1 MDLDILNQHSSSSA
15 FLWIAICC
23 TWSLLLS
30 NFEGCAAIP
39 GGSSGERV
47 HIRLHM
53 PEVVRQHT
61 HFHNVYKLPRKVHPV
76 PAPPPTTIATMH
88 PKFAGK
94 PHVQLLGYTTAV
106 GNSGPMSP
114 NLMQLMGTAATPTLM
129 PSPTNLM
136 PNYGPA
142 LFDNYNQESALSA
155 TTTTTTM
162 RPPSLKM
169 AKQQQLLQQ
178 IFTPQKNEDEDISA
192 EDNQLESNSLL
203 NNNFLE
209 ALQREYLS
217 KFGGR
222 RKRKKS
228 SSKLRN
234 SNYFRSKPFYY
245 QDEDLSENF
254 EDYQDEQPQHEDY
267 EEVMVMSTPNKY
279 GGGYYPS
286 GSEEVDQDQAQGYD
300 SAVAFSGHDNSI
312 SSSIPTMEDFLEDA
326 NNPASGYGSA
336 GGGNF
341 DPYGSNYPNDMMSQA
356 WQPSSTS
363 ASMSNSWSRP
373 TTTTFTNS
381 SKGPKSRPV
390 RSRGRTKVRYVKL
403 ITRKKRKNH
412 IRTKRYRP

>member
-1 MDLDILNQHSSSSA
+1 MDLDILKQQAS
-15 FLWIAICC
+15 FLFLRIVIRNTWI
-23 TWSLLLS
+23 LLLLNIQS
-30 NFEGCAAIP
+30 CQAVP

-61 HFHNVYKLPRKVHPV
+61 HYHNVYKLPRKIHPV
-76 PAPPPTTIATMH
+76 PAPPPTTIATLH
-88 PKFAGK
+88 PNYPGK
-94 PHVQLLGYTTAV
+94 PHIQLLGYTTSV
-106 GNSGPMSP
+106 GNSGPMVP
-114 NLMQLMGTAATPTLM
+114 NLMQLMGTAATPTPTLM
-129 PSPTNLM
+129 PTPTNLM

-162 RPPSLKM
+162 RPPMSM

-178 IFTPQKNEDEDISA
+178 IFTPHKAEDEDTSA

-234 SNYFRSKPFYY
+234 QSKEYTNYFKSKPYYY

-279 GGGYYPS
+279 GGYYPS
-286 GSEEVDQDQAQGYD
+286 GSEEVDQDHAQGYD
-300 SAVAFSGHDNSI
+300 SAVAFSGQDNSI
-312 SSSIPTMEDFLEDA
+312 SPSIQTMEEFLDDA
-326 NNPASGYGSA
+326 NNPVSGYG
-336 GGGNF
+336 GGGKF
-341 DPYGSNYPNDMMSQA
+341 DPYSNSNDMISQP
-356 WQPSSTS
+356 WQPSST
-363 ASMSNSWSRP
+363 MSNSWSKP
-373 TTTTFTNS
+373 TANSFTNS
-381 SKGPKSRPV
+381 SKGHKPRPI
-390 RSRGRTKVRYVKL
+390 RSRGRTKLRYVKL

>member
-1 MDLDILNQHSSSSA
+1 MDLDILNHHSSSTV
-15 FLWIAICC
+15 LWIAIYG
-23 TWSLLLS
+23 TWILLLL
-30 NFEGCAAIP
+30 NFDGCQAVP

-61 HFHNVYKLPRKVHPV
+61 HFHNVYKLPRKIHPI
-76 PAPPPTTIATMH
+76 PAPPPTTIATLH
-88 PKFAGK
+88 PKFPGK
-94 PHVQLLGYTTAV
+94 PHVQLLGYTTSV
-106 GNSGPMSP
+106 GNSGPMVP

-129 PSPTNLM
+129 PTPTNLM

-162 RPPSLKM
+162 RPPMLKM

-178 IFTPQKNEDEDISA
+178 IFTPHKTEDEDTSA
-192 EDNQLESNSLL
+192 EDNQVESNSLL

-228 SSKLRN
+228 SSKLKN
-234 SNYFRSKPFYY
+234 PIKEYSNYFKSKPYYY

-254 EDYQDEQPQHEDY
+254 EDYQDELPQHEDY
-267 EEVMVMSTPNKY
+267 EEVMVMSSPNKY
-279 GGGYYPS
+279 GEYYPS
-286 GSEEVDQDQAQGYD
+286 GSEEMDQDHAQGYD
-300 SAVAFSGHDNSI
+300 SAVAFSGQDNSI
-312 SSSIPTMEDFLEDA
+312 SPSLPSMEDFLNDA
-326 NNPASGYGSA
+326 NNPVSGYG

-341 DPYGSNYPNDMMSQA
+341 DPYSNSNDMISQP
-356 WQPSSTS
+356 WQPSLTS
-363 ASMSNSWSRP
+363 PTMSNSWSKP
-373 TTTTFTNS
+373 TTNSNTNS
-381 SKGPKSRPV
+381 SKGHKSRPV

-403 ITRKKRKNH
+403 ITRKKRKNN

>member
-1 MDLDILNQHSSSSA
+1 MDLDILNQHSSS
-15 FLWIAICC
+15 FPRIAIWA
-23 TWSLLLS
+23 TWSLLLLS
-30 NFEGCAAIP
+30 YQGCQAIP

-61 HFHNVYKLPRKVHPV
+61 HFHNVYKIPRKVHPV
-76 PAPPPTTIATMH
+76 PAPPPTTIASMH
-88 PKFAGK
+88 PNFVGK

-106 GNSGPMSP
+106 GNSGPMAS
-114 NLMQLMGTAATPTLM
+114 NIMQLMGTATTPTM
-129 PSPTNLM
+129 MATPTNLM

-162 RPPSLKM
+162 RPQILK
-169 AKQQQLLQQ
+169 ASKQQQLLQQ
-178 IFTPQKNEDEDISA
+178 IFTPQINEDEDTSA

-209 ALQREYLS
+209 ALQREYFA

-234 SNYFRSKPFYY
+234 PNKEYSNSYRNKPYYY

-254 EDYQDEQPQHEDY
+254 EDYQDEQPHHEDY
-267 EEVMVMSTPNKY
+267 EEVMVMSGPPKY
-279 GGGYYPS
+279 GRYYPS
-286 GSEEVDQDQAQGYD
+286 ESEETDQDHAHGYD
-300 SAVAFSGHDNSI
+300 SAVAFSGQDNSI
-312 SSSIPTMEDFLEDA
+312 SSSMPTMEEFLHDA
-326 NNPASGYGSA
+326 NNPASGYGV
-336 GGGNF
+336 GGNF
-341 DPYGSNYPNDMMSQA
+341 EPYSNSNDMYSQP

-363 ASMSNSWSRP
+363 ATMSNSWSRP
-373 TTTTFTNS
+373 TANSYTNS

-403 ITRKKRKNH
+403 ITRKKRKSH

>member
-1 MDLDILNQHSSSSA
+1 MEILAIETIKFVISS
-15 FLWIAICC
+15 
-23 TWSLLLS
+23 
-30 NFEGCAAIP
+30 
-39 GGSSGERV
+39 V

-61 HFHNVYKLPRKVHPV
+61 HFHNVYKLPRKIHPV
-76 PAPPPTTIATMH
+76 PAPPPTTIATLPPM
-88 PKFAGK
+88 GK
-94 PHVQLLGYTTAV
+94 PHVQLLGYTTSV

-114 NLMQLMGTAATPTLM
+114 NIMQLMGTAAAPTLM
-129 PSPTNLM
+129 PTPTNMIM

-142 LFDNYNQESALSA
+142 LFDNYNQESVLSA

-162 RPPSLKM
+162 RPPILK
-169 AKQQQLLQQ
+169 ASKQQQQQLLQQ
-178 IFTPQKNEDEDISA
+178 IFTPQQPEDEDNSA

-203 NNNFLE
+203 NSNFLE

-222 RKRKKS
+222 RKRKKTNL
-228 SSKLRN
+228 KLRN
-234 SNYFRSKPFYY
+234 PNKEYTNYYRSKPHYY

-267 EEVMVMSTPNKY
+267 EEVMVMSSPHKY
-279 GGGYYPS
+279 GGYYPT
-286 GSEEVDQDQAQGYD
+286 GSEEMDQDHAHGYD
-300 SAVAFSGHDNSI
+300 SAVAFSGQDNSI

-326 NNPASGYGSA
+326 NNPVSGFSGGG

-341 DPYGSNYPNDMMSQA
+341 DPYGSSNDMYSQP

-363 ASMSNSWSRP
+363 STMANSWSRP
-373 TTTTFTNS
+373 TTNSYASSS
-381 SKGPKSRPV
+381 SKAPKSRPV

>member
-1 MDLDILNQHSSSSA
+1 
-15 FLWIAICC
+15 
-23 TWSLLLS
+23 
-30 NFEGCAAIP
+30 
-39 GGSSGERV
+39 
-47 HIRLHM
+47 M

-61 HFHNVYKLPRKVHPV
+61 HFHNVYKLPRKIHPL
-76 PAPPPTTIATMH
+76 PAPPPTTIATLH
-88 PKFAGK
+88 PKFPGK
-94 PHVQLLGYTTAV
+94 PHVQLLGYTTSV
-106 GNSGPMSP
+106 GNSGPMVP

-129 PSPTNLM
+129 PTPTNLM

-155 TTTTTTM
+155 TTSTTTM
-162 RPPSLKM
+162 RPPMLKM

-178 IFTPQKNEDEDISA
+178 IFTPHKTEDEDTSA
-192 EDNQLESNSLL
+192 EDNQVESNSLL

-228 SSKLRN
+228 SSKLKN
-234 SNYFRSKPFYY
+234 PNKEYSNYFKSKPYYY

-254 EDYQDEQPQHEDY
+254 EDYQDEQPQNEDY

-279 GGGYYPS
+279 AEYYPS
-286 GSEEVDQDQAQGYD
+286 GSEEMDQDHAQGYD
-300 SAVAFSGHDNSI
+300 SAVAFSGQDNSI
-312 SSSIPTMEDFLEDA
+312 SPSLPSMEDFLNDA
-326 NNPASGYGSA
+326 NNPVSGYG

-341 DPYGSNYPNDMMSQA
+341 DPYSNSNDMISQP
-356 WQPSSTS
+356 WQPSLTS
-363 ASMSNSWSRP
+363 PTMSNSWSKP
-373 TTTTFTNS
+373 TANSYTNS
-381 SKGPKSRPV
+381 SKGHKSRPV

-403 ITRKKRKNH
+403 ITRKKRKNN